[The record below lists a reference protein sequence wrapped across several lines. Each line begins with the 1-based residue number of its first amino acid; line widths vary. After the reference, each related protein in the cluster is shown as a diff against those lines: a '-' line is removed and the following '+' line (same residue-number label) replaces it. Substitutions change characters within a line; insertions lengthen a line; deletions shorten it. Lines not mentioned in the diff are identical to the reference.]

1 MQNFSPANVHEPL
14 ARGFAQ
20 SGVRIAN
27 ERAVLTLIAMNAG
40 ASNAELARLSG
51 LGPQTTSRIVADLEA
66 RELVMRG
73 EVLRGRRGQPATPLF
88 LNPDGA
94 YVIGVEIGWRHF
106 EVLLL
111 AMSGKTLASIRRSYD
126 YPDVDTIFEEVS
138 AEIATLRAGM
148 SDIQASRLTG
158 IGVASPSHMENNV
171 ERLGAPIGHAERWRG
186 VDIARRL
193 AGRTG
198 LDAFWIND
206 GSAACWSEWL
216 ALKSP
221 RPMGFA
227 AFHIG
232 TYVGAGIANEGTVW
246 EGRTGNA
253 ANLGAIMVPDAN
265 GQPTGVYN
273 IASMVAL
280 QQRLEQAGRRL
291 PPGNPLNWDWSAL
304 EPVAEAWLDDAGRA
318 LATAVVSTRAVI
330 ELDLIV
336 IDGIMPRAVVR
347 QLVDRV
353 THYLALLPVY
363 GERPVVA
370 MGHLGGAAAATG
382 AAQMMLFRRYF
393 SRAWN
398 LFAT

>member
-1 MQNFSPANVHEPL
+1 MQKFSPANVLEPL

-40 ASNAELARLSG
+40 ASNADLARLSG
-51 LGPQTTSRIVADLEA
+51 LGPQTTSRIVSELEE
-66 RELVMRG
+66 RELVKRG

-111 AMSGKTLASIRRSYD
+111 AMSGKTLASIRRSYEF
-126 YPDVDTIFEEVS
+126 PDIDTIFTEVC
-138 AEIATLRAGM
+138 AEIATIRAGM
-148 SDIQASRLTG
+148 SAQQASRMIG
-158 IGVASPSHMENNV
+158 IGVASPGHIDSNV
-171 ERLGAPIGHAERWRG
+171 ERLGAPAGQADRWRE
-186 VDIARRL
+186 VDIAGRL
-193 AGRTG
+193 AASTG
-198 LDAFWIND
+198 LDVGWVND

-216 ALKSP
+216 ALQRP
-221 RPMGFA
+221 RPLGFA

-232 TYVGAGIANEGTVW
+232 TFVGAGIATEGTVW

-253 ANLGAIMVPDAN
+253 ANLGAIMVPDAD
-265 GQPTGVYN
+265 GRPTGVHN
-273 IASMVAL
+273 IASIVAL
-280 QQRLEQAGRRL
+280 QRRLEQVGRTL

-304 EPVAEAWLDDAGRA
+304 EPVAQAWLDDAGRA
-318 LATAVVSTRAVI
+318 LATAVVSTRAVV
-330 ELDLIV
+330 ELDLTV

-353 THYLALLPVY
+353 THHLAQLPVY